1 MTVSNLKQSI
11 QSKQHLK
18 SWYNQL
24 GWLGVTAH
32 PLIHQIK
39 KKGENHMKQ
48 YYLASK
54 KVGTDIQVECW
65 HGESDRAGFLFNSYD
80 YVLALGTRK
89 PRSINKEDIKE
100 F

>member
-1 MTVSNLKQSI
+1 
-11 QSKQHLK
+11 
-18 SWYNQL
+18 
-24 GWLGVTAH
+24 
-32 PLIHQIK
+32 
-39 KKGENHMKQ
+39 MKQ